1 MVAQYK
7 EAVKM
12 NYTISSDYFSTK
24 YYTLRL
30 LPMHQGA
37 LHPYL
42 KAIRKPNQLCFPG
55 LSLLAHAQRVHGPQF
70 RTELPCSAL
79 TYSALRTV
87 PQTCSWYG
95 SVENYGGIGG
105 EVPP

>member
-1 MVAQYK
+1 MVAQFR
-7 EAVKM
+7 ETVKT
-12 NYTISSDYFSTK
+12 NCAKYPNYFSIK
-24 YYTLRL
+24 YYILRL
-30 LPMHQGA
+30 LPMHQDT

-42 KAIRKPNQLCFPG
+42 KAIRKPGQLYFPG
-55 LSLLAHAQRVHGPQF
+55 LSLLAHAQRTHSPQF

-79 TYSALRTV
+79 TYSTLRTA

-95 SVENYGGIGG
+95 SVENYGCIGG